1 MQTHALRTAL
11 CRLVDTFHPDP
22 SSTLSPNEQLADAI
36 LAHVQA
42 VTPPPADKR
51 PSLLKRIG
59 IFLPIPTL
67 AALLRVAYD
76 LHYITHTTVSDLC
89 RRIARNVMTIGSE
102 EPSYKS
108 LTTAFRNPAPHA
120 YREVVKV
127 CQRIIDYIKNE
138 GLAE

>member
-11 CRLVDTFHPDP
+11 CSLVDTFHPDP
-22 SSTLSPNEQLADAI
+22 SSILSPSEQLADVI

-42 VTPPPADKR
+42 VTPSADKR

-59 IFLPIPTL
+59 IFLPIPAL
-67 AALLRVAYD
+67 AALLRVAHD
-76 LHYITHTTVSDLC
+76 LHFITHTKVPGLC

-102 EPSYKS
+102 EPSHKS
-108 LTTAFRNPAPHA
+108 LTTAFRNPGPHA
-120 YREVVKV
+120 YREVVKL
-127 CQRIIDYIKNE
+127 CQRIIDYIKSE